1 MNRKGGK
8 KDTNRAC
15 VCMYARGRDRK
26 REKAPND
33 RWMDVTLTVA
43 NVV

>member
-15 VCMYARGRDRK
+15 VCMYARE

-43 NVV
+43 NVI